1 MLIRSGGSVAC
12 FDSSRSLLEKK
23 RATYSSIPA
32 WGIPWTRN
40 LAGYSLQGHK
50 RLGQDLATK
59 QQQEVW
65 LSQKSQRCW
74 LEVFAMD
81 WWCLGRYLT
90 EAFQQLAEEK
100 IVSPN
105 LQIGRLSL
113 RRVRSFL
120 KRHIAKRG
128 ITRLSDSQ
136 VLSHNLNFNVHAT
149 VLDFWAR

>member
-1 MLIRSGGSVAC
+1 
-12 FDSSRSLLEKK
+12 
-23 RATYSSIPA
+23 
-32 WGIPWTRN
+32 
-40 LAGYSLQGHK
+40 
-50 RLGQDLATK
+50 
-59 QQQEVW
+59 
-65 LSQKSQRCW
+65 
-74 LEVFAMD
+74 MD

-136 VLSHNLNFNVHAT
+136 VLSHNLNFNYMPQFWTSGQDSELST
-149 VLDFWAR
+149 VI